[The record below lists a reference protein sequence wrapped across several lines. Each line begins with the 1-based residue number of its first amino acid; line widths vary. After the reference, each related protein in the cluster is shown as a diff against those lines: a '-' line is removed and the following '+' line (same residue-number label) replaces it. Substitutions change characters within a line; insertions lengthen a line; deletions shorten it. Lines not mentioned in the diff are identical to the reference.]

1 MCSTSQRTSEFMK
14 EEAAVPVL
22 AFKSV
27 SGQDSVCPIHILLR
41 VLSNLRFECEGQS
54 LGPPGV
60 QQ

>member
-1 MCSTSQRTSEFMK
+1 MPF
-14 EEAAVPVL
+14 L

-27 SGQDSVCPIHILLR
+27 SGQDSVCLVHILLR
-41 VLSNLRFECEGQS
+41 VLSNLRFKCEGQS